1 MANLTKDGIC
11 YNLKETPYTHVINYG
26 DEQINYH
33 FSSMIYKLKFISKQK
48 DNREKINL
56 SLTNRF
62 GFEIKNN
69 LLCDLKLYSQI
80 EKRGFLIVNVE
91 GEIIQWRKSITLDGQ
106 RVIAKI

>member
-11 YNLKETPYTHVINYG
+11 YNLKETPYIHAINYG
-26 DEQINYH
+26 GEQITYH
-33 FSSMIYKLKFISKQK
+33 FSSMVYKLKFINKKK

-80 EKRGFLIVNVE
+80 EKRGFLIFNVE
-91 GEIIQWRKSITLDGQ
+91 GEMFECLKSITLDGQ

>member
-11 YNLKETPYTHVINYG
+11 YNLKETPYTHVIKYG
-26 DEQINYH
+26 DEQIIYH
-33 FSSMIYKLKFISKQK
+33 FSSMVYKVKFINKKK

-80 EKRGFLIVNVE
+80 EKRGFLIFNVE
-91 GEIIQWRKSITLDGQ
+91 GEMFECLKSIALDGQ

>member
-1 MANLTKDGIC
+1 M
-11 YNLKETPYTHVINYG
+11 KETPYTHAINYG
-26 DEQINYH
+26 DEQIIYH
-33 FSSMIYKLKFISKQK
+33 FSSMVYKLKFINKKK

-80 EKRGFLIVNVE
+80 EKRGFLIFNVE
-91 GEIIQWRKSITLDGQ
+91 GEMFECLKSITLDGQ

>member
-11 YNLKETPYTHVINYG
+11 YNLKETPYTPAINYG
-26 DEQINYH
+26 DQQIIYH
-33 FSSMIYKLKFISKQK
+33 FSSMVYKLKFINKKK

-80 EKRGFLIVNVE
+80 EKRGFLIFNAE
-91 GEIIQWRKSITLDGQ
+91 GEMFECLKSITLDGQ

>member
-11 YNLKETPYTHVINYG
+11 YNLKETPYIHAINYG

-80 EKRGFLIVNVE
+80 EKRGFLIFNAE
-91 GEIIQWRKSITLDGQ
+91 GEMFECLKSITLDGQ

>member
-26 DEQINYH
+26 DEQIIYH
-33 FSSMIYKLKFISKQK
+33 FSSMVYKVKFINKKK

-80 EKRGFLIVNVE
+80 EKRGFLIFNVE
-91 GEIIQWRKSITLDGQ
+91 GEMFECLKSIVLDGQ
-106 RVIAKI
+106 KVIAKI

>member
-1 MANLTKDGIC
+1 
-11 YNLKETPYTHVINYG
+11 
-26 DEQINYH
+26 
-33 FSSMIYKLKFISKQK
+33 MIYKLKFISKQK

-80 EKRGFLIVNVE
+80 EKRGFLIFNAE
-91 GEIIQWRKSITLDGQ
+91 GEMFECLKSITLDGQ

>member
-1 MANLTKDGIC
+1 MANLTRDGI
-11 YNLKETPYTHVINYG
+11 
-26 DEQINYH
+26 
-33 FSSMIYKLKFISKQK
+33 FYKLKFISKQK

-69 LLCDLKLYSQI
+69 LLCDLKLYAQI
-80 EKRGFLIVNVE
+80 EKRGFLIFNAE
-91 GEIIQWRKSITLDGQ
+91 GEMFECRKSIALDGQ